1 MEQKQG
7 LYDVIVAGG
16 GVQGLSTARYLAKL
30 NVKTLLIDQFAVPHT
45 RGSSHGKSRNI
56 RYTYDK
62 QHYCDMMPEAYRLWS
77 ELEKE
82 CGQTLLTKIG
92 IFCLRSDKLL
102 MEMAASLKKLNIP
115 YEFLTGEDGEKKF
128 PGFKT
133 GKFNGIYEQQAG
145 VLNADKCVCSL
156 LESFQKLG
164 GKFKQETLC
173 SVNPIEENLVQITT
187 NKEKHFAKSLVL
199 TCGPWTN
206 KVLKP
211 LGLCLPITIIKTN
224 IIYWKVKN
232 EDCYMSS
239 NFPLTSVGE
248 MASECY
254 ATPQLDFKGLMK
266 ISYHHGVE
274 INSPEE
280 AFKPLNEEQSAL
292 EKSQISLLKKYITE
306 HYPDVIATEPSSIQ
320 PCFYSMTPDEDFILD
335 RHPRYENIIIG
346 AGFSGHG
353 FKMAPVIG
361 SLLGDLALNRKT
373 KYSLGPFSIKRFK
386 DKEELISS
394 IENN

>member
-164 GKFKQETLC
+164 GTFKQETLC

-187 NKEKHFAKSLVL
+187 SKGKHFAKSLIL

-211 LGLCLPITIIKTN
+211 LGLCLPIT
-224 IIYWKVKN
+224 
-232 EDCYMSS
+232 
-239 NFPLTSVGE
+239 
-248 MASECY
+248 
-254 ATPQLDFKGLMK
+254 